1 MKKRLHN
8 NIILAIEQILQE
20 VIERN
25 RYGDRILEQV
35 FKNNKQWGAR
45 DRKLIASATYDLIRW
60 WRRYEYAAQLIRDK
74 SRFRKAISAYLLLQD
89 EYELPQ
95 WLLLNDLNYNTLK
108 ERYYDD
114 TLPFPVKAS
123 IPDWLHEIGSKEL
136 GKSWETEINALNDQA
151 KLIIRVNTLK
161 TNKSQLMEYLKQ
173 SEIDCFGIDG
183 YPDALCISKRLNVFQ
198 TELFK
203 EGLFEV
209 QDASSQLVA
218 PFLEVTPGMRVIDA
232 CAGGGGKSL
241 HLAALMQNRG
251 KIISMDIEEHK
262 LYELTKRSR
271 RNGAHIIETRLIN
284 STKVIKRL
292 RDTAD
297 RLLLDVPCSGL
308 GVLRR
313 NPDAKWKLDQAFIED
328 VKQKQRDILESYSIM
343 VKPNGKMVYATCS
356 ILPSENELQI
366 QSFLES
372 HKDFVLEEEHIIRP
386 SSGYDGFYMARMKR
400 L

>member
-74 SRFRKAISAYLLLQD
+74 SLFRKAISAYLLLQD

-95 WLLLNDLNYNTLK
+95 WLLFNDLNYNTLK

-114 TLPFPVKAS
+114 TLPLPVKAS

-209 QDASSQLVA
+209 QDASSQLIA

-232 CAGGGGKSL
+232 CAGGGGKTL

-262 LYELTKRSR
+262 LNELTKRSR
-271 RNGAHIIETRLIN
+271 RNGAHIIETRIIN
-284 STKVIKRL
+284 STKV
-292 RDTAD
+292 
-297 RLLLDVPCSGL
+297 S
-308 GVLRR
+308 
-313 NPDAKWKLDQAFIED
+313 
-328 VKQKQRDILESYSIM
+328 
-343 VKPNGKMVYATCS
+343 
-356 ILPSENELQI
+356 
-366 QSFLES
+366 
-372 HKDFVLEEEHIIRP
+372 
-386 SSGYDGFYMARMKR
+386 
-400 L
+400 

>member
-1 MKKRLHN
+1 
-8 NIILAIEQILQE
+8 LAIEQILYE
-20 VIERN
+20 VLERN
-25 RYGDRILEQV
+25 RYGDRMLEQV

-95 WLLLNDLNYNTLK
+95 WLLFNDLNYNTLK
-108 ERYYDD
+108 ERYFDD
-114 TLPFPVKAS
+114 TLPLPVKAS

-203 EGLFEV
+203 EGY
-209 QDASSQLVA
+209 SKCRMPHRSW
-218 PFLEVTPGMRVIDA
+218 
-232 CAGGGGKSL
+232 L
-241 HLAALMQNRG
+241 HLFL
-251 KIISMDIEEHK
+251 K
-262 LYELTKRSR
+262 LHREC
-271 RNGAHIIETRLIN
+271 A
-284 STKVIKRL
+284 
-292 RDTAD
+292 
-297 RLLLDVPCSGL
+297 
-308 GVLRR
+308 
-313 NPDAKWKLDQAFIED
+313 
-328 VKQKQRDILESYSIM
+328 
-343 VKPNGKMVYATCS
+343 
-356 ILPSENELQI
+356 
-366 QSFLES
+366 
-372 HKDFVLEEEHIIRP
+372 
-386 SSGYDGFYMARMKR
+386 
-400 L
+400 